1 MLTDAFNK
9 KYNFNKSHLTIS
21 NDRFYYTIEFESNP
35 LLSESIF
42 TFQIDDFKQSDGQFR
57 IKTTRSNLLED
68 LGLKT
73 FTMKEDGKSKANL
86 LYIDTLLNYEEVDYY
101 DILESFLVELNF
113 TKTKEQG
120 ESKVFTL
127 GSYVIYILKS
137 YVGIQLQKTEH
148 KRIGINFYRNWDENG
163 WSSPDTNSVYTDLNL
178 FENIIDRIRYLWNY

>member
-86 LYIDTLLNYEEVDYY
+86 LYIDALLNYEEVDYY

-137 YVGIQLQKTEH
+137 YVWIQLQKTEH
-148 KRIGINFYRNWDENG
+148 KRIGINFYRNWNGNG
-163 WSSPDTNSVYTDLNL
+163 WSSPDTNTVCIDLNL
-178 FENIIDRIRYLWNY
+178 FENIICMIRYLWK